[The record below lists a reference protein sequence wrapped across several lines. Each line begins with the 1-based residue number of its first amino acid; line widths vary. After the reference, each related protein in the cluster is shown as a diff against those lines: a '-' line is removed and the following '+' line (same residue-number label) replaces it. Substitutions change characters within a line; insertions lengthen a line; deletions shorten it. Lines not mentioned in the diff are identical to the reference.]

1 MISKGIVKHE
11 LDIFFG
17 NCMKRMQDT
26 EKDWVYVIEWSQRYA
41 DQKGNDQEVVEM
53 ILDHINQLEKKFGH
67 KNAL

>member
-1 MISKGIVKHE
+1 MINKGVVKHE

-17 NCMKRMQDT
+17 NCMNRMQDT
-26 EKDWVYVIEWSQRYA
+26 KKDWVYVIEWSQRYA
-41 DQKGNDQEVVEM
+41 NRKGNDQEVVEM

>member
-17 NCMKRMQDT
+17 NCMNRMQDT
-26 EKDWVYVIEWSQRYA
+26 KKDWVYVIDWSQRYA
-41 DQKGNDQEVVEM
+41 DRKENDHEVVEM